1 MGGLDLAVAGVA
13 DRTPPPALA
22 REVFVDVPLVVA
34 AVPEHPLVAAHP
46 DGDAVSPAAP
56 EGHRLIGLPRGAG
69 MRTVPERLCAGSG
82 FRPQAVF
89 EAAAPDALARL
100 AARGLGVAVL
110 PGPDP
115 RTDLR
120 ALLLSPT
127 RAPAPARPSSGGPGG
142 R

>member
-13 DRTPPPALA
+13 DRTPPPGLA

-46 DGDAVSPAAP
+46 DGDAVSPL
-56 EGHRLIGLPRGAG
+56 ERHRLIGPPRGAG
-69 MRTVPERLCAGSG
+69 MRTVLERLCAGAG
-82 FRPQAVF
+82 FRPQVLF
-89 EAAAPDALARL
+89 EAATPDALARL
-100 AARGLGVAVL
+100 AARGVGVTVL

-115 RTDLR
+115 RTGLR

-127 RAPAPARPSSGGPGG
+127 RAPAPARPSSGGPRGP
-142 R
+142 